1 MRVGGTNSR
10 RSRATHRSRKPAL
23 NEHPLK
29 SRPSG
34 TDGHADRRNR
44 HRRPRDR
51 DPRRTAS
58 SSSRA
63 TIAAGRRRRD
73 PPRGVPR
80 PRATRYRHR
89 RPRAGRRPR
98 ALGAVARPR
107 DRRRRRPPR
116 LAVRR
121 RAPDGGRDGRRRDP
135 GRRRTRI
142 PRMPESG
149 TTTVVD
155 HLSVNHQRRR
165 SRPRSRRGS
174 AHDSERC

>member
-51 DPRRTAS
+51 DPRR
-58 SSSRA
+58 RRRRRGRDDRR
-63 TIAAGRRRRD
+63 GRRRRD

-107 DRRRRRPPR
+107 DRRRRR
-116 LAVRR
+116 LLDWLFDAVLPMEAAMDAGATRAAAELGYPNASNRERR
-121 RAPDGGRDGRRRDP
+121 R
-135 GRRRTRI
+135 
-142 PRMPESG
+142 SS
-149 TTTVVD
+149 TTSPSTT
-155 HLSVNHQRRR
+155 QRRR